1 MKSLPA
7 SNQIEPPPLEVT
19 IENRAQGRIL
29 GLDVGDRRIGVAV
42 SDELGLT
49 AQPVLTL
56 VRKNRRQDLGSLARL
71 VRKYTCAQ
79 VVVGNPLYMSGDI
92 SPQALKAQAVAQAL
106 QEQTGV
112 TVTLWDERL
121 STTEAHRHLDA
132 AGRLP
137 ADRRAVIDQV
147 AAVLILQSF
156 LDFARMTPGADSPL
170 DATGKDFRE
179 PGGSKN
185 AGRTAV
191 LGPSY
196 NRVLHLVARTSFG
209 LIGLVG
215 NITKC
220 QNT

>member
-1 MKSLPA
+1 MIRP
-7 SNQIEPPPLEVT
+7 
-19 IENRAQGRIL
+19 GRIL

-71 VRKYTCAQ
+71 VRKYGCAQ

-92 SPQALKAQAVAQAL
+92 SPQALKAQALAQAL
-106 QEQTGV
+106 QLETGAE
-112 TVTLWDERL
+112 VTLWDERL

-137 ADRRAVIDQV
+137 GNRRAVIDQV

-156 LDFARMTPGADSPL
+156 LDSAPMTRAERSAAEKVLEGRAREQERRSW
-170 DATGKDFRE
+170 
-179 PGGSKN
+179 S
-185 AGRTAV
+185 V
-191 LGPSY
+191 
-196 NRVLHLVARTSFG
+196 V
-209 LIGLVG
+209 
-215 NITKC
+215 
-220 QNT
+220 

>member
-1 MKSLPA
+1 MKPIDL
-7 SNQIEPPPLEVT
+7 QTEG
-19 IENRAQGRIL
+19 QGRSLGRVL

-56 VRKNRRQDLGSLARL
+56 VRKNRRQDLRSLARL
-71 VRKYTCAQ
+71 VRKYGSAQ
-79 VVVGNPLYMSGDI
+79 VVVGNPLYMSGDV

-106 QEQTGV
+106 QLETGA

-137 ADRRAVIDQV
+137 GDRRSVIDQV

-156 LDFARMTPGADSPL
+156 LDSR
-170 DATGKDFRE
+170 R
-179 PGGSKN
+179 
-185 AGRTAV
+185 
-191 LGPSY
+191 
-196 NRVLHLVARTSFG
+196 
-209 LIGLVG
+209 
-215 NITKC
+215 
-220 QNT
+220 